1 MSGLTTSSKV
11 GFAITSSLGAIL
23 LSAVS
28 YDPAVKVQPA
38 KVLNLLSMENRI
50 LPAIVMVFIIVM
62 GLVVVK
68 MEKKIPQMQA
78 ELAAREN

>member
-28 YDPAVKVQPA
+28 YDPAV
-38 KVLNLLSMENRI
+38 
-50 LPAIVMVFIIVM
+50 MVFIIVM